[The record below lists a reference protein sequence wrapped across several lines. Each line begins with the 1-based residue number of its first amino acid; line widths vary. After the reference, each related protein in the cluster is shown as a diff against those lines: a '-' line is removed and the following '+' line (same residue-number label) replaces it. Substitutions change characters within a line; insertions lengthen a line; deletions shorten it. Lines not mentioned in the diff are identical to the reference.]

1 MSSPEEEDGSEEESL
16 HVTGL
21 RICLGY
27 FLEHIKTKSPK
38 FLCREGE
45 TTVLRY
51 FHFKENS
58 RNKGFKCVCCPA
70 ATEYSHNTVLQ

>member
-1 MSSPEEEDGSEEESL
+1 MTSPEEEDGSEEESV
-16 HVTGL
+16 HVMGL

-45 TTVLRY
+45 TTVLR
-51 FHFKENS
+51 
-58 RNKGFKCVCCPA
+58 
-70 ATEYSHNTVLQ
+70 